1 MAPWT
6 SLDPLRETVGL
17 PLSALF
23 HPLGFPLKIET
34 NSERVLEAARESW
47 SSFSPAFPT
56 PPLRLRVAVAAEGS
70 VGPPPAPVFRGQEHL
85 FVILSDA
92 GNFAVCDYTRSFAFC
107 WLTPG
112 ALADPGWT
120 RFHFLEAL
128 AYSMLSQLYLT
139 PVHAACVSHHGRGV
153 LLCGGPGTGKSSLAF
168 ACARRG
174 WTYVSDDTGYL
185 VRESNDR
192 VVIGK
197 PFQFR
202 FRQSAADIFPE
213 LRGRLAGVDRNGKL
227 TIEVRTQDLPGIA
240 TAPQSHIDRV
250 VFLNRECP
258 DPARLDPV
266 SEIEALD
273 RLLSFL
279 PLFDPALRER
289 QEAPI
294 RNLLGAGAFE
304 LRYGSLDSAVR
315 RLEQLVEE
323 GR

>member
-1 MAPWT
+1 METIA
-6 SLDPLRETVGL
+6 LPLR
-17 PLSALF
+17 AMF
-23 HPLGFPLKIET
+23 HPLGFPVQIET

-47 SSFSPAFPT
+47 SSFRPAFST
-56 PPLRLRVAVAAEGS
+56 PPTRLRVAVTGEDSGAL
-70 VGPPPAPVFRGQEHL
+70 PPAPVFRGQAHL

-92 GNFAVCDYTRSFAFC
+92 GNFAVCDYTRNFAFC

-112 ALADPGWT
+112 ALADPGWV

-128 AYSMLSQLYLT
+128 AYSMLSQLYVT
-139 PVHAACVSHHGRGV
+139 PVHAACVSFRGRGV
-153 LLCGGPGTGKSSLAF
+153 LLCGGPGAGKSSLAF
-168 ACARRG
+168 ACAVRG

-185 VRESNDR
+185 VRESNGR
-192 VVIGK
+192 VIIGK

-202 FRQSAADIFPE
+202 FRQSAAEMFPE
-213 LRGRLAGVDRNGKL
+213 LGGRLAGVDRNGKL
-227 TIEVRTQDLPGIA
+227 TFEVRTQDLPGIA
-240 TAPQSHIDRV
+240 TAPRSLIDRV
-250 VFLNRECP
+250 VFLHRHGP
-258 DPARLDPV
+258 DPARLEPV

-273 RLLSFL
+273 RLLIFL
-279 PLFDPALRER
+279 PLYDPALRER